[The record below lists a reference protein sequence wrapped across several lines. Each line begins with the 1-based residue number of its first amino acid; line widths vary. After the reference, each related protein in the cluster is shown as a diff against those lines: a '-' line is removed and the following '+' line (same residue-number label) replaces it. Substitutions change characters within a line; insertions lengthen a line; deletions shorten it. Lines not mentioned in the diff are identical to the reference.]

1 MITGNLQ
8 GIGTMTIRLIKGVK
22 TAALQ
27 VRLLMNDKTQV
38 KNIVTGILLVRRAVT
53 GFHCQEENM

>member
-1 MITGNLQ
+1 MMTGNLQ
-8 GIGTMTIRLIKGVK
+8 GIGTMTIRLIEGVK

-53 GFHCQEENM
+53 GFHCQEANM

>member
-8 GIGTMTIRLIKGVK
+8 GIGTMTIRLIEGVK

-38 KNIVTGILLVRRAVT
+38 KNIVTDILLVRRAVT